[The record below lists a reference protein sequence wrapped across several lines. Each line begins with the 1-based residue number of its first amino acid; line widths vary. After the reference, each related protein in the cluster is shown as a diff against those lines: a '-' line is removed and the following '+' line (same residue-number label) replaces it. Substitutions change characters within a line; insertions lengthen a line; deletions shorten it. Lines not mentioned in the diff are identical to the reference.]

1 MMILVGIAVFVGGLL
16 TATMWSAIRGT
27 DRIRRRRGER
37 PYAL

>member
-1 MMILVGIAVFVGGLL
+1 MMILIGIAVFVGGLL
-16 TATMWSAIRGT
+16 TATIWSAIRGT